1 MIYFVEGH
9 IDVKD
14 PAFLVI
20 NVGGMGYEVKISLTT
35 YAYVKELTECKL
47 FTYFHV
53 KEDTQASFGFYQMS
67 EKEIFTSLISVNGV
81 GATTA
86 MMILST
92 LSPDE
97 ISSAIQNNDVNTIKS
112 VKGIGLKTA
121 QRLVLE
127 LRDKVLISSSED
139 SSNISGNTYNS
150 IKSESLS
157 ALVTLGIPKMQ
168 AEKAIDKIMK
178 EKDTELKV
186 EQIIRL
192 VLKSY

>member
-1 MIYFVEGH
+1 
-9 IDVKD
+9 
-14 PAFLVI
+14 
-20 NVGGMGYEVKISLTT
+20 
-35 YAYVKELTECKL
+35 
-47 FTYFHV
+47 
-53 KEDTQASFGFYQMS
+53 MS